1 MISIH
6 KALAGLD
13 CGLLHR
19 MRKCGNFNPQGP
31 RGPRQNPMPQYEI
44 DTGISIHKALAGLD
58 YVSVAFWPPGLLIS
72 IHKALAGLDW
82 AAHGSNTCKYISIH
96 KALAGLD
103 QAAVTALEMTA
114 ISIHKA
120 LAGLDFSETLIIGDS
135 SKFQSTR
142 PSRASTNAMFNA
154 ADDINDFNPQ
164 GPRGPRLSTKSKFPG
179 KPEFQSTRPSRA
191 STSGDFI
198 RTADGWAFQSTR
210 PSRASTQ
217 TP

>member
-72 IHKALAGLDW
+72 IHKALAGLDVICRQPW
-82 AAHGSNTCKYISIH
+82 QVLIMISIH

-103 QAAVTALEMTA
+103 
-114 ISIHKA
+114 
-120 LAGLDFSETLIIGDS
+120 
-135 SKFQSTR
+135 
-142 PSRASTNAMFNA
+142 
-154 ADDINDFNPQ
+154 
-164 GPRGPRLSTKSKFPG
+164 
-179 KPEFQSTRPSRA
+179 
-191 STSGDFI
+191 SG
-198 RTADGWAFQSTR
+198 Q
-210 PSRASTQ
+210 P
-217 TP
+217 